1 MQVQQLLADVQNAL
15 QRHDRL
21 LSDLQNLPAS
31 RENNAAF
38 PSEQLADA
46 QNALQRQHRLLADL
60 QIYSSSSEDSAPLQS
75 EQRALTHAAR
85 K

>member
-38 PSEQLADA
+38 PSEQLADI

-60 QIYSSSSEDSAPLQS
+60 HIPSSISEDSAHLRS
-75 EQRALTHAAR
+75 DQRALTHAVG